1 MRFVDNSIALI
12 FISTIF
18 SLNANALTHPSCVVE
33 KPVEKPAEKTQGEV
47 AQIEVSAKPVVKP
60 TINFEHKDTLKVQTK
75 EHREFIYQ
83 TLIQNDIPKQIA
95 KYAYKLNFI
104 ERPTV
109 ESKNQAENT
118 FTIDSY
124 AKKFLQ
130 RIPRAREFLNDNIT
144 HFNDAEKKYGV
155 DKEAIAALILIES
168 NLGENKGKLNIMDAL
183 FTMSHPY
190 NSSRN
195 KFFTNELVS
204 AFKLLSS
211 QKHYFRNT
219 LMGSWAGAMGYTQ
232 FIPSS
237 VLSYAVD
244 GDKDGK
250 IDIINSKVDAIHS
263 AANYLAQ
270 AKWELN
276 KPVMKEISKEEL
288 KGVDLCKTIGQN
300 FQEGKL
306 FLAQVTPEERF
317 FVTYGNYQTII
328 RWNRSFVFA
337 YTVHLLSDELK
348 KPAPEKITKEI

>member
-1 MRFVDNSIALI
+1 MRFVNKSIALI
-12 FISTIF
+12 VISILV

-33 KPVEKPAEKTQGEV
+33 KPIEQPAEKPQADVTLVEV
-47 AQIEVSAKPVVKP
+47 PPKPVVKP
-60 TINFEHKDTLKVQTK
+60 TINFTNKDALQMQTK
-75 EHREFIYQ
+75 KHREFVYQ
-83 TLIQNDIPKQIA
+83 TLLQNDIPKQIA

-130 RIPRAREFLNDNIT
+130 RLPRAREFLNDNIA

-155 DKEAIAALILIES
+155 DKEVIASLILIES

-232 FIPSS
+232 FIPTS
-237 VLSYAVD
+237 VISYSVD

-250 IDIINSKVDAIHS
+250 IDIINSKIDAIHS

-270 AKWELN
+270 AKWEFN
-276 KPVMKEISKEEL
+276 KPAMKEISRDDL

-300 FQEGKL
+300 FQDGKL
-306 FLAQVTPEERF
+306 FLAQITPQERF

-337 YTVHLLSDELK
+337 YTIHLLSEELK
-348 KPAPEKITKEI
+348 KPAPEKVTKEI

>member
-1 MRFVDNSIALI
+1 MRFINQLATFTLVATLS
-12 FISTIF
+12 
-18 SLNANALTHPSCVVE
+18 SLNANAVVHPSCVVE
-33 KPVEKPAEKTQGEV
+33 KPAPLNASPAEPIATV
-47 AQIEVSAKPVVKP
+47 VPVVPAVKP
-60 TINFEHKDTLKVQTK
+60 TINFAEKDILKEQTK

-83 TLIQNDIPKQIA
+83 TLLQNGIPKQIA
-95 KYAYKLNFI
+95 QYAHKLNFI

-118 FTIDSY
+118 STIDTY
-124 AKKFLQ
+124 TKKFLQ
-130 RIPRAREFLNDNIT
+130 RLPRAREFLNNNIT
-144 HFNDAEKKYGV
+144 HFVDAEKKYGV
-155 DKEAIAALILIES
+155 DKEAIASLILIES

-195 KFFTNELVS
+195 KFFTTELVS

-211 QKHYFRNT
+211 EKHYFRNT
-219 LMGSWAGAMGYTQ
+219 LMGSWAGAMGFTQ

-250 IDIINSKVDAIHS
+250 IDIINSKIDAIHS
-263 AANYLAQ
+263 AANYLSQ

-276 KPVMKEISKEEL
+276 KPVMKEVSKEEL
-288 KGVDLCKTIGQN
+288 ANVDICKTVGQP
-300 FQEGKL
+300 FQDGKL
-306 FLAQVTPEERF
+306 FLAQVNPEERF
-317 FVTYGNYQTII
+317 FVVYGNYQTII

-337 YTVHLLSDELK
+337 YTVHLLSTELK
-348 KPAPEKITKEI
+348 KPEPVKEV

>member
-1 MRFVDNSIALI
+1 MHFINNSLALI
-12 FISTIF
+12 VISTLV
-18 SLNANALTHPSCVVE
+18 SLHANAVTHPSCVVE
-33 KPVEKPAEKTQGEV
+33 KPAEKPQDATVVE
-47 AQIEVSAKPVVKP
+47 APAKPVAKP
-60 TINFEHKDTLKVQTK
+60 VINFENKDTLKSQTN

-83 TLIQNDIPKQIA
+83 SLLQNDIPKQIA

-118 FTIDSY
+118 STIDTY

-130 RIPRAREFLNDNIT
+130 RLPRAREFMNDNIT
-144 HFNDAEKKYGV
+144 HFNDAERKYGV
-155 DKEAIAALILIES
+155 DKETIASLILIES
-168 NLGENKGKLNIMDAL
+168 NIGENKGKLNIMDAL

-195 KFFTNELVS
+195 KFFTNELVA

-237 VLSYAVD
+237 VISYSVD

-250 IDIINSKVDAIHS
+250 IDIINSKIDAIHS

-270 AKWELN
+270 AKWEFN
-276 KPVMKEISKEEL
+276 KPVMKEISRDDL
-288 KGVDLCKTIGQN
+288 KGVDFCKTIGQN
-300 FQEGKL
+300 FQDGKL
-306 FLAQVTPEERF
+306 FLAQVTPEERL
-317 FVTYGNYQTII
+317 FVVYGNYQTII

-337 YTVHLLSDELK
+337 YTVHLLSSELK
-348 KPAPEKITKEI
+348 KPIPEKITEEI

>member
-1 MRFVDNSIALI
+1 MRFINHLVTFTLVA
-12 FISTIF
+12 TIF
-18 SLNANALTHPSCVVE
+18 SLNANAVIHPSCVVE
-33 KPVEKPAEKTQGEV
+33 KPLTSSVIGSSVESEIVPIAPV
-47 AQIEVSAKPVVKP
+47 VPVVKP
-60 TINFEHKDTLKVQTK
+60 VINFAEKDILKNQTR

-83 TLIQNDIPKQIA
+83 SLLQNGVPKQIA
-95 KYAYKLNFI
+95 QYAHKLNFI

-118 FTIDSY
+118 STIDTY

-130 RIPRAREFLNDNIT
+130 RLPRAREFLNDNIT

-155 DKEAIAALILIES
+155 DKEAIASLILIES

-195 KFFTNELVS
+195 KFFTTELVS

-244 GDKDGK
+244 GDKDGV

-263 AANYLAQ
+263 AANYLSQ
-270 AKWELN
+270 AKWEFN
-276 KPVMKEISKEEL
+276 KPIMKELSKEEIAGL
-288 KGVDLCKTIGQN
+288 DICKTVGQP
-300 FQEGKL
+300 FQDGKL
-306 FLAQVTPEERF
+306 FLAQVTPDERF
-317 FVTYGNYQTII
+317 FIVYGNYQTII

-337 YTVHLLSDELK
+337 YTVHLLSTELK
-348 KPAPEKITKEI
+348 KPEPAKEI